1 MLISILTKYE
11 IYVLFT
17 LKIYSDLIEFFSLV
31 CRIYVLLRWIFRLYF
46 GSVSVF
52 AVVLFYHEPTHN
64 FRISYP
70 PNNNFWHSRKK
81 LFTFALCLSLIRW
94 FCENENSLIKHKT
107 CRNTNKI
114 IINFP
119 KHFPNELFALLIGER
134 ERGRVVGY
142 FGNKFIEWTFCVCMR
157 VGGTR
162 RLQGGKRKF

>member
-52 AVVLFYHEPTHN
+52 AVVPSTFYHEPTHN
-64 FRISYP
+64 SRISYP

-81 LFTFALCLSLIRW
+81 IINICSLFLSHSLI
-94 FCENENSLIKHKT
+94 L
-107 CRNTNKI
+107 
-114 IINFP
+114 
-119 KHFPNELFALLIGER
+119 
-134 ERGRVVGY
+134 
-142 FGNKFIEWTFCVCMR
+142 
-157 VGGTR
+157 
-162 RLQGGKRKF
+162 